1 MLPYFNQTISSEA
14 DIMSKRSVTQQELAE
29 RLSYD
34 PITGQL
40 TWISK
45 GNSKKVVVGSRA
57 GSVSLHGHRV
67 INLNGYIY
75 PEHHIVWRLHL
86 GIWPSGFLDHDNHNE
101 QDNRLVNLVDVTQ
114 AVNNRNQSKR
124 IDNSTGHVGIW
135 INKQNAKKK
144 FMSEVTFESKRVH
157 LKAHY
162 TLEDAIEARKVILR
176 QYGFNPNHGINKP
189 I

>member
-1 MLPYFNQTISSEA
+1 
-14 DIMSKRSVTQQELAE
+14 MSKHDVTQQELAE

-34 PITGQL
+34 PITGHL

-45 GNSKKVVVGSRA
+45 GNAKKVVVGSRA
-57 GSVSLHGHRV
+57 GSVSPHGHRV
-67 INLNGYIY
+67 LNLNGYLY
-75 PEHHIVWRLHL
+75 PEHHIIWRLHY
-86 GIWPSGFLDHDNHNE
+86 GAWPSGFLDHDNHNE
-101 QDNRLVNLVDVTQ
+101 QDNRLINLVDVTQ

-144 FMSEVTFESKRVH
+144 FMSEVTFEGKRVH
-157 LKAHY
+157 LRSHY
-162 TLEDAIEARKVILR
+162 TLEDAIATRQVILE
-176 QYGFNPNHGINKP
+176 QYGFHPNHGIDKP